1 MASPKIIRVGIPGP
15 QGPVGPYPAS
25 TVTEA
30 FIQPAIDGEVVVSVS
45 ASTWMA
51 EGQTIYIETGGY
63 YTVSGIPDET
73 SVSIVNTGAVGNAPP
88 GFEIDQ
94 GARVV
99 VAGSPP
105 SSGLPVPWDLTPAA
119 AEIYPVLAH
128 DIIEESVPNSGIID
142 GDELVLP
149 FSGETGLKAAVAYY
163 AAALRTSEP
172 LQAAVWRPK
181 PDTYSVAPNM
191 LESVVLMVDW
201 ETGSGVV
208 SVAYIKGAGLVVVDG
223 TGPVYADAAFDPA
236 AGNIVIFYFTEGSP
250 STITISTS
258 SGGITD
264 QEIWSGNS
272 LSEVSLLSA
281 IQASASSPT
290 NGECRAVIDTNFSAL
305 DGLELWD
312 GAVALEQMVASL
324 PEDAKNGDVLAVEV
338 PGEYWRE
345 QYGINNA
352 GMPDGAVVIDKAAGI
367 VLPLRNSRYYG
378 TDNPPPRRSLN
389 LTVFGGVGDGSELVI
404 TAASDG
410 WYIQDSVDFP
420 LENINFTV
428 SGVSSGASFQIATT
442 VPLLDCQV
450 GSGSQGF
457 SMAAGEIKTA
467 TYIDGQWFVSAPV
480 APLEATYADLKILP
494 PEDYAGQ
501 QVWCTDYDVFVRS
514 MGTYWLATSPIQLI
528 NDTDTLTGT
537 VDEAIMRAY
546 LIPRAILREKHSVRF
561 TVRAANTANNSSVRV
576 RLNTINGLLG
586 ASGSHYAATSTS
598 ALSVDKTLLCVNNST
613 QGTGGGSSGSA
624 NSSNSSMGVTTSID
638 TSDDYYVLITGQ
650 LTNSDN
656 TLNLIGSSVII
667 QP

>member
-1 MASPKIIRVGIPGP
+1 M
-15 QGPVGPYPAS
+15 GPYPAS

-63 YTVSGIPDET
+63 YAVSGIPDET

-105 SSGLPVPWDLTPAA
+105 SSGLPVPWDLTPSA
-119 AEIYPVLAH
+119 AEIYPVLTYG
-128 DIIEESVPNSGIID
+128 IPGESLPNSGIID

-149 FSGETGLKAAVAYY
+149 FSDETGIKAAVAYY
-163 AAALRTSEP
+163 AAVLRTSEP

-181 PDTYSVAPNM
+181 PDTYSVAPGLLINNV
-191 LESVVLMVDW
+191 SIVDR
-201 ETGSGVV
+201 ETGSAVV
-208 SVAYIKGAGLVVVDG
+208 SVSYYKGAGLDGYQGAGLVVTEG
-223 TGPVYADAAFDPA
+223 NIGVYADAGFDPA
-236 AGNIVIFYFTEGSP
+236 AGNIVVFYFSENSP

-264 QEIWSGNS
+264 QPIWSGSS
-272 LSEVSLLSA
+272 LSEVSLVSV

-290 NGECRAVIDTNFSAL
+290 NGECRAVIDTNFSSL
-305 DGLELWD
+305 DGLTLWPD
-312 GAVALEQMVASL
+312 AVALEQMVTSL
-324 PEDAKNGDVLAVEV
+324 PEDAKNGDVLVVEV
-338 PGEYWRE
+338 PGEYGGE

-378 TDNPPPRRSLN
+378 PDNPPPRRSLN
-389 LTVFGGVGDGSELVI
+389 LAAFDGVGSNAQLLI
-404 TAASDG
+404 QPSTDG
-410 WYIQDSVDFP
+410 WYIQGSVNYP

-428 SGVSSGASFQIATT
+428 SGVSSGDSFQIATA
-442 VPLLDCQV
+442 VPLLNCQV
-450 GSGSQGF
+450 GTGGQGF

-480 APLEATYADLKILP
+480 APLEATYADLKLLP
-494 PEDYAGQ
+494 PEPYAGQ

-537 VDEAIMRAY
+537 TDETIMRAY

-586 ASGSHYAATSTS
+586 ASGSHYAVTSTS

-624 NSSNSSMGVTTSID
+624 NSGNSSMGVTTSID

-667 QP
+667 QPCGGRAHS